1 MPTRRRGTNMAAGH
15 SFRCKQPVIRCELN
29 KILRF
34 QPSTRLLC
42 LMGGADIIS
51 SYLSVFADGQSS
63 NPSKY
68 F

>member
-1 MPTRRRGTNMAAGH
+1 MPTRRRGPSIEYRH
-15 SFRCKQPVIRCELN
+15 SFRCKPPVISYELN

-42 LMGGADIIS
+42 LTGADIIS

-68 F
+68 L

>member
-1 MPTRRRGTNMAAGH
+1 MPISRCGTSITLVH
-15 SFRCKQPVIRCELN
+15 SFRCKPPVIRYELN

-42 LMGGADIIS
+42 LTGADIIS

-68 F
+68 L